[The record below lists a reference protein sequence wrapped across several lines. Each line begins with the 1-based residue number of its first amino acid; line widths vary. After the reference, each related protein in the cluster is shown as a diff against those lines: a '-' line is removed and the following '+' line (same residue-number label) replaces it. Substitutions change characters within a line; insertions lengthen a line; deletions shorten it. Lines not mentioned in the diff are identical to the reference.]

1 MKMKERLKFLKLL
14 NEFRS
19 LDYELQYVKE
29 VLGVAHQEFEE
40 YYREWC
46 AENDVDLA
54 ELNKANSKKVA
65 VTFQKVDTTELR
77 QKVNQKLEAE
87 SRDFK
92 SVYRKL
98 AKKLHPDMLSNDDP
112 RKLEYSNA
120 FRKASMAN
128 KEGRWGELFDI
139 VDKYDIPLGEYEEAI
154 DSIRH
159 DIKRVKAVLDKEKST
174 FSWKL
179 YESET
184 EAQKVQ
190 VVKGFLRQLFGWKG

>member
-98 AKKLHPDMLSNDDP
+98 AKKLHPDMLS
-112 RKLEYSNA
+112 
-120 FRKASMAN
+120 
-128 KEGRWGELFDI
+128 
-139 VDKYDIPLGEYEEAI
+139 
-154 DSIRH
+154 
-159 DIKRVKAVLDKEKST
+159 
-174 FSWKL
+174 
-179 YESET
+179 
-184 EAQKVQ
+184 
-190 VVKGFLRQLFGWKG
+190 